1 MSERSAE
8 RPSTGIDAPPRGRTL
23 VLVGHTG
30 IDRLSPAL
38 READVDLRSAAL
50 DDLDDCAALL
60 GRTLPDVFLLD
71 APADPERR
79 LELCRQLR
87 ERFPEGELAL
97 LVVADSSPA
106 GERFVVDALAAGATD
121 VVRWPEDRSQLARR
135 ITAYARLGRLERE
148 SLGTRSHLE
157 ALICFDNLTRLPNRA
172 HVRDL
177 LTEVLAS
184 HSEEMVAVLLVD
196 LDRFKEINDSLGYS
210 VGDRVLVEAAGRL
223 RRSVGLT
230 GSVSAE
236 GGPRIVGRQGGDEFI
251 LVLSDMERVGSVAS
265 VAREILR
272 AMEQALEVEGREIFL
287 CASIG
292 AAVSPAD
299 GDAADELSR
308 NAETAM
314 YAAKKA
320 GGGTFRFYANPMN
333 RANARRFDLGNQLR
347 RALEREEF
355 DLVYQ
360 PIVDARNQTLTGVEA
375 LLRWEPHETGLVPP
389 SEIIPMAEETGLIVP
404 IGEWVLE
411 RACAQARRWNEN
423 ARLPLRVAVNV
434 SGRQLLNRGF
444 VSRVSRILEET
455 GLDARLLELEITESS
470 VVQHERETL
479 SALHQLKI
487 QGIRLAVDDFGTGH
501 SVLSYLKRFPL
512 STLKIDQSFTR
523 GIATNADD
531 AAIVN
536 ATINLAHGLNMRV
549 VAEGVEYEEQLD
561 LLARSQCDEVQG
573 FLFGHP
579 QSAAEISA
587 LLEERALIRP

>member
-1 MSERSAE
+1 MRESEVQPLHEATTAQL
-8 RPSTGIDAPPRGRTL
+8 RPL
-23 VLVGHTG
+23 VLIGHPG
-30 IDRLSPAL
+30 LDRLSAGL
-38 READVDLRSAAL
+38 RAEDVDLRSAVV

-60 GRTLPDVFLLD
+60 GRTLPDVFVLD
-71 APADPERR
+71 APNEPQRR
-79 LELCRQLR
+79 IALCRQLR
-87 ERFPEGELAL
+87 ERFPADELTL
-97 LVVADSSPA
+97 LVVAESGPTSEA
-106 GERFVVDALAAGATD
+106 FVTHALAAGATD
-121 VVRWPEDRSQLARR
+121 VVSWPEERGRFALRTS
-135 ITAYARLGRLERE
+135 AYARLRRLERE
-148 SLGTRSHLE
+148 SRRSRGHLQSL
-157 ALICFDNLTRLPNRA
+157 ARYDNLTRLPNRGY
-172 HVRDL
+172 VREL
-177 LTEVLAS
+177 LGQVLEAR
-184 HSEEMVAVLLVD
+184 HGEMVAVLLVD

-210 VGDRVLVEAAGRL
+210 VGDRVLMEAAQRL
-223 RRSVGLT
+223 RQSLDLPEALEPDGT
-230 GSVSAE
+230 IA
-236 GGPRIVGRQGGDEFI
+236 GRQGGDEFI
-251 LVLSDMERVGSVAS
+251 LVLPDLDRVGNVAS
-265 VAREILR
+265 AARELLR
-272 AMEQALEVEGREIFL
+272 ALEEPLEVEGREIFL
-287 CASIG
+287 SASIG

-299 GDAADELSR
+299 GTVADELSR

-320 GGGTFRFYANPMN
+320 GRGTFRFYANPMN
-333 RANARRFDLGNQLR
+333 RANTRRFDLGNQLR
-347 RALEREEF
+347 RALEREELELMF
-355 DLVYQ
+355 Q
-360 PIVDARNQTLTGVEA
+360 PIVDARNQTLTGLEA
-375 LLRWEPHETGLVPP
+375 LLRWEPKETGLVPP
-389 SEIIPMAEETGLIVP
+389 SEFIPMAEETGLIVP
-404 IGEWVLE
+404 IGEWVLA

-423 ARLPLRVAVNV
+423 ARLPLRIAVNV

-444 VSRVSRILEET
+444 VTRVSRILEET

-536 ATINLAHGLNMRV
+536 ATINLAHGLNMKV

-587 LLEERALIRP
+587 MLEERTFHRP